1 MNRTAK
7 KTLSQGLFLVL
18 VELLASG
25 WLAAQPRKT
34 IDFSRLVVVGDSLAA
49 GVQNG
54 SLEGTQQ
61 LHGFANLIAQQA
73 GAHLQLPLI
82 FAPGAPNTLELVSAG
97 FPPVIAPAPGTL
109 PLDPRE
115 DPFTPVTDLAVPL
128 QTVADAL
135 NRLPNADFTTND
147 ETQLATNLV
156 LGFPCPVLA
165 PPLSCQPLTQV
176 RQAVALK
183 PTTIIVDIGN
193 NDILGAVTS
202 GGLPALISSPGAFFT
217 NFNKFYGS
225 LMNQL
230 AATKATLVVAN
241 LPDVMKAAYFIP
253 VWKLAEAANFPLFQ
267 VTRAL
272 GLRPLDYVTLDAVPT
287 IAAILAG
294 SVSGPLPLL
303 CSATSPATPCYVTF
317 EQAVAVR
324 LATIVLNAIIQV
336 QAAIRGAVVVDL
348 FSLVDNL
355 NANGYKVGGETL
367 TTDFLGGLFSLDGLH
382 PTNSGYAIMANQ
394 FIHTINTAFKT
405 SIPAAVVPDISGD
418 YPTFP

>member
-7 KTLSQGLFLVL
+7 KTLSQGPFLVL
-18 VELLASG
+18 FSLLASG

-49 GVQNG
+49 GVENG
-54 SLEGTQQ
+54 SLEDTQQ

-73 GAHLQLPLI
+73 NTHLQLPLI
-82 FAPGAPNTLELVSAG
+82 FPPGAPNTLELVSAG

-109 PLDPRE
+109 PLIPRE
-115 DPFTPVTDLAVPL
+115 DPLTPVTDVAVPL

-135 NRLPNADFTTND
+135 NRLPNADFTTTD

-156 LGFPCPVLA
+156 LGFPCPIL
-165 PPLSCQPLTQV
+165 LSCTPLTQV
-176 RQAVALK
+176 QQAVALR
-183 PTTIIVDIGN
+183 PTAVIVDIGN

-202 GGLPALISSPGAFFT
+202 GGLPSLLSSPGAFFA
-217 NFNKFYGS
+217 NFNKSYAS

-241 LPDVMKAAYFIP
+241 IPDVMKAAYFIP
-253 VWKLAEAANFPLFQ
+253 VWKLAAAAKFPLLQ

-287 IAAILAG
+287 VAAILSGAA
-294 SVSGPLPLL
+294 SGPLPLF
-303 CSATSPATPCYVTF
+303 CSTTSSTTPCYVTL
-317 EQAVAVR
+317 EQALEVR
-324 LATIVLNAIIQV
+324 LVTVGLNAIIQV
-336 QAAIRGAVVVDL
+336 QALAHGAVVVDL
-348 FSLVDNL
+348 FSLIDNL
-355 NANGYKVGGETL
+355 YAHGYKVGSETL

-394 FIHTINTAFKT
+394 FIQTINTAFKT
-405 SIPAAVVPDISGD
+405 NISAAVVPDISGD